1 MYVSANFDQDKYVQH
16 ANVILQEHPW
26 VTKEGTDPLLS
37 AEENCSDPIEPPNE
51 LELSRAF
58 TRKMNHLLCVM
69 KAIHRFRCSLAR
81 SRKKAASQSQEAT
94 QENES
99 PKLLDASASVEDIAS
114 LIAHQKT
121 ILLAPEPEEE
131 KTKGHAHDISDQ
143 EPLFLGIGTGAR
155 DAFTTDEKTPDV
167 VSDSPTAVDFNVYDR
182 AYEEAVKERMK
193 QNQSSNP
200 VMYLTKHIKEKEYF
214 KKLENMVDE
223 ASVSLPP
230 FKAALENSK
239 RLLDPLPL
247 RPGNKLADLV
257 SRVREASENSNKT
270 KGQN

>member
-1 MYVSANFDQDKYVQH
+1 MPANSESQKCDQY
-16 ANVILQEHPW
+16 ANSILQEHPW

-37 AEENCSDPIEPPNE
+37 AEENCSDPIGPPNE

-81 SRKKAASQSQEAT
+81 SRKKAAAERREAT
-94 QENES
+94 KENET
-99 PKLLDASASVEDIAS
+99 PKLLDASASVEDIAA
-114 LIAHQKT
+114 LIAQQKT
-121 ILLAPEPEEE
+121 ILLAPEPEGE

-155 DAFTTDEKTPDV
+155 DAFVTNEKTPDI

-182 AYEEAVKERMK
+182 AYEEAINERMK
-193 QNQSSNP
+193 QNQSNNP
-200 VMYLTKHIKEKEYF
+200 VLYLTKHIKEKEYF

-223 ASVSLPP
+223 ATVSLSP
-230 FKAALENSK
+230 FKAAVENSK

-257 SRVREASENSNKT
+257 SKVRASEASENSSKT
-270 KGQN
+270 ADQN

>member
-1 MYVSANFDQDKYVQH
+1 
-16 ANVILQEHPW
+16 
-26 VTKEGTDPLLS
+26 
-37 AEENCSDPIEPPNE
+37 
-51 LELSRAF
+51 
-58 TRKMNHLLCVM
+58 MNHLLCVM

-81 SRKKAASQSQEAT
+81 SRKKAAGQTKEAT
-94 QENES
+94 KENET

-121 ILLAPEPEEE
+121 ILLAPEPEE

-143 EPLFLGIGTGAR
+143 EPLFLGIGTGSR
-155 DAFTTDEKTPDV
+155 DAFITDEKTPDV

-182 AYEEAVKERMK
+182 AYEEAVNERMK
-193 QNQSSNP
+193 QSQSSNP

-214 KKLENMVDE
+214 KKLENMIDE

-257 SRVREASENSNKT
+257 SKVKEASENSSKT
-270 KGQN
+270 KSQN